1 MSFSE
6 PDAGATVLST
16 DGREAYELHL
26 FKGARRPWEC
36 TCATF
41 RTLGRNCKHMDA
53 AKLAITGKKVPG
65 VVRSWCNLP

>member
-26 FKGARRPWEC
+26 FKGARRQREC

-41 RTLGRNCKHMDA
+41 RTLGQNCKHMEKA
-53 AKLAITGKKVPG
+53 RQAITGKKPPG

>member
-1 MSFSE
+1 MPFSE
-6 PDAGATVLST
+6 PDAGVVVLSS

-41 RTLGRNCKHMDA
+41 RTLGQNCKHMEA
-53 AKLAITGKKVPG
+53 AKQAITGKKVPG
-65 VVRSWCNLP
+65 VVRS